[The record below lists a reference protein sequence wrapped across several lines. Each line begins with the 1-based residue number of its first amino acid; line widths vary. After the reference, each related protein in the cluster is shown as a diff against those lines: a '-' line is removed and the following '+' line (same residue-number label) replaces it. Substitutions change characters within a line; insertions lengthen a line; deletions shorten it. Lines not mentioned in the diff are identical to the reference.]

1 MIRNTVS
8 VVQLYKKEY
17 EVSLSEVS
25 VSPLCISA
33 YGAVTPLGNS
43 VDEVSS
49 FLKKGISGFSE
60 INKFHTDGYKC
71 KYAGIPSAYNRNLT
85 WPAVNECTPYE
96 VFYAR
101 DAARQLNNKINVLDY
116 YEPYEV
122 GCILGVEQ
130 PILDVNICKAVHDS
144 ISGNITKE
152 AVLNAA
158 IQSFDTKFFEAN
170 TPGGLINEIKNHI
183 PFSAFSISLPG
194 VCAASLQSVS
204 MAVESIESGRANAVI
219 CGGISAKV
227 TPFDLA
233 LFEGMGVVSTDTR
246 FNADEMSRPFDK
258 DRGGFALSE
267 GAILFLIERE
277 SEVLKRGDIPLLRI
291 CGHGFSMSAQHIVT
305 PHTDEI
311 EMTTAML
318 KALECSKLN
327 AGDIDVISAHGTS
340 TQQNDLH
347 EANAIAKI
355 FKSHNPYVTATKSNH
370 GHMMAA
376 AGAMEILCIISYLK
390 HGYIPG
396 IVNLNKVD
404 NNIPDINLVSKY
416 TKAKPRYI
424 LKNSFGMGGVASSVI
439 FESYI
444 R

>member
-1 MIRNTVS
+1 MN
-8 VVQLYKKEY
+8 QPEA
-17 EVSLSEVS
+17 S
-25 VSPLCISA
+25 VSPLCISV
-33 YGAVTPLGNS
+33 YSAVTPLGNS
-43 VDEVSS
+43 VNEISP
-49 FLKKGISGFSE
+49 FLRNEISGFSE
-60 INKFHTDGYKC
+60 INKFHTDDYKC
-71 KYAGIPSAYNRNLT
+71 KYAGIPPDYNKNLA
-85 WPAVNECTPYE
+85 WPAPDECTPYE

-101 DAARQLNNKINVLDY
+101 DTAKQLNQKVNILNY
-116 YEPYEV
+116 YAPHEV

-130 PILDVNICKAVHDS
+130 PILDVSICKAVHDN
-144 ISGNITKE
+144 ISGDITKE
-152 AVLNAA
+152 AVFNAA
-158 IQSFDTKFFEAN
+158 RESFDTKLFEAS
-170 TPGGLINEIKNHI
+170 TPGGLIKEIKKHI
-183 PFSAFSISLPG
+183 PFSAFAISLPG

-204 MAVESIESGRANAVI
+204 MAVESIESGTVSAVI

-233 LFEGMGVVSTDTR
+233 LFEGMGVVSTDAR

-267 GAILFLIERE
+267 GAVLFLIERE
-277 SEVLKRGDIPLLRI
+277 SEVFRRGDTPLLRI

-311 EMTTAML
+311 EMTSAML
-318 KALECSKLN
+318 RALKCSKLN
-327 AGDIDVISAHGTS
+327 AADIDVISAHGTS

-347 EANAIAKI
+347 EANAIAKV
-355 FKSHNPYVTATKSNH
+355 FKGHKPYVTATKSNH

-404 NNIPDINLVSKY
+404 NNIPDINLVKKS
-416 TKAKPRYI
+416 TKFKPRYI
-424 LKNSFGMGGVASSVI
+424 IKNSFGMGGVASSVI
-439 FESYI
+439 FESYML
-444 R
+444 